1 MLHDHNIHLTTLDVG
16 HRRRL
21 SITGLSRRFDTRSR
35 ATIPSLWRDFDQ
47 HVDRT
52 GSQLGRQAYGVC
64 SNYGDDGD
72 FDYLCGIE
80 GLPATHTTSLASQ
93 LVIPAG
99 TYASFR
105 HEGHISGIRNT
116 WSAIYNN
123 WLPNSGFKLTDMPEF
138 ELYSE
143 DFDPVEETGSVSIY
157 IPVATA

>member
-1 MLHDHNIHLTTLDVG
+1 MVFVQTMGMMEISIIYAALKDCPPHTQP
-16 HRRRL
+16 RL
-21 SITGLSRRFDTRSR
+21 
-35 ATIPSLWRDFDQ
+35 
-47 HVDRT
+47 
-52 GSQLGRQAYGVC
+52 QA
-64 SNYGDDGD
+64 N
-72 FDYLCGIE
+72 
-80 GLPATHTTSLASQ
+80 
-93 LVIPAG
+93 
-99 TYASFR
+99 R